1 MGYSTDQDL
10 FDAIGE
16 ETVRLLTDD
25 DGSGTVDTAVVGSV
39 RSDAQ
44 EIIKAYL
51 RDRYTL
57 PLSATPPLLTQL
69 EVALTAERLYRRRP
83 NDDTPESVEKAS
95 DEAMDVLRAISEGR
109 MTLGIDTDG
118 DGDEDGADPYQFRA
132 PKTPTLTHELD
143 EFYYPDGAQTPD
155 H

>member
-1 MGYSTDQDL
+1 MAYSSDQDI

-25 DGSGTVDTAVVGSV
+25 DGSGQVDTAVLDSV
-39 RSDAQ
+39 RSDAN
-44 EIIKAYL
+44 EIVKAYL
-51 RDRYTL
+51 RDRYEL
-57 PLSATPPLLTQL
+57 PLNSTPPLLVQVET
-69 EVALTAERLYRRRP
+69 ALTAERLYRRRP
-83 NDDTPESVEKAS
+83 SDDTPSSVEKAAE
-95 DEAMDVLRAISEGR
+95 EAMNVLRALSEGR
-109 MTLGIDTDG
+109 MTLGLDSDG